1 MQQIVIRDKDREKL
15 REYMPNI
22 DELIEKGDLLELQIA
37 MMCAIDK
44 TLDEDDE
51 ATKETLALESI
62 YDRVSYE
69 TKIQAL
75 ERKYNN

>member
-22 DELIEKGDLLELQIA
+22 DELIA